1 MAQMDFLVAGPKT
14 TGLESVLLSLNK
26 AFGKAGRGGGGGAV
40 LRLILFSGVEVLMS
54 SVPGEVS
61 DLEEKLKSGVEA

>member
-1 MAQMDFLVAGPKT
+1 MDFLVGGPKT
-14 TGLESVLLSLNK
+14 TGLESVLFSPNK
-26 AFGKAGRGGGGGAV
+26 AFGTAGRGGGGGAV

-54 SVPGEVS
+54 LVPGEIS